1 MRKRKSKKGE
11 GLNKILDALSDA
23 HLSAVSILL
32 NVLDPDK
39 PQFEKRRNH
48 ILGNKSTSVEKLLN
62 ILCKDNRARNEVF
75 SWIATSPLA
84 RTAITDIIRRE
95 CSIWLL
101 RVYDVRRVT
110 ESGEILFLV
119 VTCNSCQL

>member
-1 MRKRKSKKGE
+1 MQKRKSKKGE

-39 PQFEKRRNH
+39 PQFEKWRNH

-62 ILCKDNRARNEVF
+62 ILCKDN
-75 SWIATSPLA
+75 
-84 RTAITDIIRRE
+84 
-95 CSIWLL
+95 
-101 RVYDVRRVT
+101 
-110 ESGEILFLV
+110 
-119 VTCNSCQL
+119 